1 MEALALAAFKQAGTA
16 GDAGGRLVQLC
27 ADAGLPAPRL
37 FAETI
42 VESGEEAM
50 LLPWVTDTLRQVLPR
65 LIATGVATE
74 DDIEIDT
81 LTERLQRAAVELRSQ
96 LELVPQMCGW
106 TRV

>member
-1 MEALALAAFKQAGTA
+1 MSTPGPEDIRAKVSTRAFGNPVIQNDFRGI
-16 GDAGGRLVQLC
+16 V
-27 ADAGLPAPRL
+27 
-37 FAETI
+37 AETI

-81 LTERLQRAAVELRSQ
+81 LTERLQWAAVELRSQ